1 MGKPQDRS
9 GSPWEKTRASLR
21 YRNRRKPLR
30 VRQFLHLG
38 KPQDRTASPPRLRP
52 PHRTQRQLLQ
62 AGKPVQ
68 GTGSTFRKIQNWYE
82 GM

>member
-1 MGKPQDRS
+1 MG
-9 GSPWEKTRASLR
+9 
-21 YRNRRKPLR
+21 
-30 VRQFLHLG
+30 F
-38 KPQDRTASPPRLRP
+38 PQDRTASPPRLRP